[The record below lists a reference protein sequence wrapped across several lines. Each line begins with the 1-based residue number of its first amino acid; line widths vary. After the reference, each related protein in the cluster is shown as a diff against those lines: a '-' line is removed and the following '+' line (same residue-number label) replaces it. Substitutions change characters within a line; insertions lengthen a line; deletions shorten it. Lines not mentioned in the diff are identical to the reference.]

1 MKLRD
6 VSILHRTLTV
16 SLGLEIQKISRLV
29 CTTIDSRAYF
39 TKIGITDSVFDKML
53 RKRRKNKYASIEMSA
68 YPIMIE
74 KAKLPSGLN
83 FPTNDVYRRF
93 NVILFTNGIGQ
104 ICLF

>member
-1 MKLRD
+1 
-6 VSILHRTLTV
+6 
-16 SLGLEIQKISRLV
+16 
-29 CTTIDSRAYF
+29 
-39 TKIGITDSVFDKML
+39 
-53 RKRRKNKYASIEMSA
+53 MSA